1 MTPVTSLF
9 TFLYPCNLKI
19 ADVNDTEKSLSHI
32 LNIYHQDFTEDLI
45 SDTRAFITEF
55 KQEIPEKGSIRDI
68 LKLLCDYKLMTSF
81 PQFCKLLVLFLT
93 IPVTVASAERSFS
106 KLKLIKTYLRSK
118 MSQSR
123 LSNLSILSI
132 ENDEAKSVDKSI
144 LIKQFAAVNAVRE
157 KKF

>member
-1 MTPVTSLF
+1 
-9 TFLYPCNLKI
+9 
-19 ADVNDTEKSLSHI
+19 
-32 LNIYHQDFTEDLI
+32 
-45 SDTRAFITEF
+45 
-55 KQEIPEKGSIRDI
+55 
-68 LKLLCDYKLMTSF
+68 
-81 PQFCKLLVLFLT
+81 
-93 IPVTVASAERSFS
+93 
-106 KLKLIKTYLRSK
+106 